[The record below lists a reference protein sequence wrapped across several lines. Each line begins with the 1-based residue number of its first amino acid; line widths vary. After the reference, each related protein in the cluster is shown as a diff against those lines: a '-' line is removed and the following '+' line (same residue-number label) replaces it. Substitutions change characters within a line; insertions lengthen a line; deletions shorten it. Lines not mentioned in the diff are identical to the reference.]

1 MTPAIIHDLLDE
13 LLARDRE
20 YRPIELLLLLRRLD
34 RKGLTRFR
42 ADPKAVL
49 EDELYGDPDTIIEQL
64 NWAAARARTLG
75 LEPDTR
81 PRSDREGALF
91 RRATADHQA
100 RTRWRR
106 VEEEAQGD
114 LFLDNRLS
122 MARRRLIRSLEEGD
136 RKAAESALSDLSHA
150 DPGNDL
156 QADAEHL
163 VEALAWL
170 EEVDLDV
177 GRSLDVLDHDL
188 SGRARRL
195 LGPESADRWLARFF
209 RHLASIQAKA
219 GTSAS
224 SLQLHPAAL
233 FARAG
238 DWEAVLSTLDEL
250 AGGDRS
256 ALLLVAEIRAGL
268 ALGQRD
274 RAVAALIRLCWLDG
288 PAAEDWLERGE
299 DDELSRRVEL
309 FWDLESPLEIA
320 LFPAWLL
327 VRGYPVPAIE
337 GESRHEAARALEC
350 IRALRADPG
359 DLEARQWLQEHSPEL
374 MSHWMG
380 QRPV

>member
-34 RKGLTRFR
+34 RKGLARYQ

-49 EDELYGDPDTIIEQL
+49 EDELYGDPRTIIEQL

-75 LEPDTR
+75 LEPATR

-100 RTRWRR
+100 RTLWRR

-122 MARRRLIRSLEEGD
+122 MARRRLIRSLDEGD
-136 RKAAESALSDLSHA
+136 RKGAESALADLSHA

-163 VEALAWL
+163 VGALAWL
-170 EEVDLDV
+170 ESSELDV
-177 GRSLDVLDHDL
+177 ERCLDALDHDL

-195 LGPESADRWLARFF
+195 LGPEAADRWLARFF
-209 RHLASIQAKA
+209 RHLASIQAEA
-219 GTSAS
+219 GARVSRVE
-224 SLQLHPAAL
+224 LHPAAL

-238 DWEAVLSTLDEL
+238 DWEAALSALDEL
-250 AGGDRS
+250 AGDECS
-256 ALLLVAEIRAGL
+256 APLLVAEIRAGL
-268 ALGQRD
+268 ALGQRE
-274 RAVAALIRLCWLDG
+274 RALAALARLCWLDG
-288 PAAEDWLERGE
+288 PAAEAWLELGE

-327 VRGYPVPAIE
+327 VRGYPVPTIE
-337 GESRHEAARALEC
+337 GEARHEAARALEC
-350 IRALRADPG
+350 IRALRTAPG
-359 DLEARQWLQEHSPEL
+359 DLEARQWLQDQSPAL